1 MSTRPIRLTHL
12 FLLAAVLFTA
22 AAPMTTAAAA
32 ATAAESPITTEAVR
46 AFWWGDFD
54 ALEKQNT
61 LLKHP
66 GHIAGDGS
74 SDLEMFRI
82 GLGKVLEAGGDNRE
96 SYLLELEKLTLQW
109 ATAHPASP
117 LAHILYARA
126 LVEHGWSYRGAGY
139 AKDVPPQAWED
150 FHAYLRRAAEYLVNH
165 ADVALTDSYAH
176 ATLLIVGKGLNW
188 DNKQM
193 TAIAQDGL
201 KRNPE
206 DINLYFEASVT
217 LLPKWGGDAR
227 ALDKYIR
234 QVAEQTK
241 GIYGMG
247 MYSRL
252 YSYAADNDYGHAL
265 FDSSLADWPTMKQGY
280 QDMHARYPSNT
291 RRNRYAYMA
300 CMAKD
305 KNTLNALL
313 DELGPSVEASEWGP
327 NPQRSLE
334 GCRRWA
340 KQG

>member
-1 MSTRPIRLTHL
+1 MTTRLTRAG
-12 FLLAAVLFTA
+12 LLAWTLLIAAASMPAA
-22 AAPMTTAAAA
+22 AAPAADP
-32 ATAAESPITTEAVR
+32 PITTQAII

-54 ALEKQNT
+54 ALEKQNA
-61 LLKHP
+61 LLRQP
-66 GHIAGDGS
+66 GHIASDGS
-74 SDLEMFRI
+74 SELELFRI
-82 GLGKVLEAGGDNRE
+82 GLGRVFNEDKDNRE
-96 SYLLELEKLTLQW
+96 PYLLELDRLTLQW
-109 ATAHPASP
+109 ATDRPASA
-117 LAHILYARA
+117 LAHILHAKA
-126 LVEHGWSYRGAGY
+126 LVTHGWSYRGGGF

-150 FHAYLRRAAEYLVNH
+150 FHAYLRRAADYLLKH

-176 ATLLIVGKGLNW
+176 ATLLVIGKGLGW

-193 TAIAQDGL
+193 AAIAQDGL

-206 DINLYFEASVT
+206 DINLYFDLTGT

-234 QVAEQTK
+234 QVTEQTK
-241 GIYGMG
+241 GVYGMG
-247 MYSRL
+247 MYARL

-265 FDSSLADWPTMKQGY
+265 FENSGVDWPTMKQGY
-280 QDMHARYPSNT
+280 QDMHVRYPSNG

-300 CMAKD
+300 CLAKD
-305 KNTLNALL
+305 KDTLNALL
-313 DELGPSVEASEWGP
+313 DELGPGVDASQWGP

>member
-1 MSTRPIRLTHL
+1 MTTRITHL
-12 FLLAAVLFTA
+12 ARLLLLASALLTA
-22 AAPMTTAAAA
+22 AAPMP
-32 ATAAESPITTEAVR
+32 ATAAKAADSPITTDAMR
-46 AFWWGDFD
+46 ALWWGDFD
-54 ALEKQNT
+54 ALEKQNA
-61 LLKHP
+61 LLKQP
-66 GHIAGDGS
+66 GHIASDGS

-82 GLGKVLEAGGDNRE
+82 GVGRVLEENVDNRE
-96 SYLLELEKLTLQW
+96 PYLQELDKLTLQW
-109 ATAHPASP
+109 AADHPASA
-117 LAHILYARA
+117 LAHILHAKA
-126 LVEHGWSYRGAGY
+126 LVAHGWSYRGGGY

-150 FHAYLRRAAEYLVNH
+150 FHAYLRRAAEYLISH

-176 ATLLIVGKGLNW
+176 ATLLVIGKGLNW

-193 TAIAQDGL
+193 AAIAQDGL

-206 DINLYFEASVT
+206 DINLYFESILT

-252 YSYAADNDYGHAL
+252 YSYAAENEYGHAL
-265 FDSSLADWPTMKQGY
+265 FDNSLADWATLRQGY
-280 QDMHARYPSNT
+280 QDMHARYPSNS

-300 CMAKD
+300 CLAKD

-313 DELGPSVEASEWGP
+313 DELGANIDASLWGP

-334 GCRRWA
+334 GCQRWA